1 MNAKITLEETA
12 DMPSLSGSSESE
24 TTLVPL
30 TGLLSSLTG
39 SFPFDTAFLALV
51 LLETPTD
58 VVDGFF
64 LFRPFISCTRSY
76 KHNKSP

>member
-39 SFPFDTAFLALV
+39 SFPFDTAFLPLV
-51 LLETPTD
+51 LLETPHP
-58 VVDGFF
+58 VDGRFI
-64 LFRPFISCTRSY
+64 FRPFIPCTRC
-76 KHNKSP
+76 